1 MFRFFHENEAIVVE
15 FECCCFLEG
24 KQQRK
29 RREELFLVYFYLFV
43 SCLGCFI
50 AMDLFPQGLSSKVAE
65 KKSSL
70 GRECACFG
78 CGSTFYN
85 KDGSASG
92 IHFFRFPAKNPRK
105 QRWCNLIKRHDGKD
119 DFKVTTSTF
128 LCHFHFKE
136 EDIKKTINMWRLRP
150 DVDPSLNLYVGSSSS
165 KSSSKRRGPRPRFT
179 PQKSCR
185 KKLNLNDADD
195 DINMSGIKELFDDAD
210 NTSTCSIETQ
220 TDFSFVHTPYY
231 FPSEEEILLCRD
243 HSYGVTMLSNN
254 ELANVSLSFS
264 YLSEKIDLQLKEINE
279 LKSQVQELKQNINEL
294 KDTKIS
300 LEKIKNDDTAIK
312 FYTGFP
318 NFSSLLAVFE
328 YIEPKFKHVHY
339 WQGSKSNQKQ
349 DLSYQTSKRSK
360 PGPKRKL
367 TTLDEFFL
375 VLMRLKVGLFLDDL
389 SDRFQISTGQVS
401 KIFTTWV
408 NFLYH
413 ELPLL
418 FPFPSQCLVR
428 KLMPKQFSPYP
439 TTRIIIDCTEI
450 FIETPSSL
458 KSQSQSWSQY
468 KHHNT
473 WKALVG
479 ISPNGVLTFVS
490 KLWSGRVTDK
500 KITSESGIL
509 NLLERGDNIMADRGF
524 DIKDVLPPGVSL
536 NIPPFKGAR
545 DQLTAEETEE
555 TVRIAAVRIHVERAI
570 GRVKNYHILDG
581 VLPLS
586 LSAVADQIFTV
597 CCYLTNFLPP
607 LVPPANQQ
615 K

>member
-1 MFRFFHENEAIVVE
+1 MLLFFGREAATQ
-15 FECCCFLEG
+15 
-24 KQQRK
+24 KK
-29 RREELFLVYFYLFV
+29 RRDLFLVYFYLFV

-119 DFKVTTSTF
+119 DFKVTISTF

-220 TDFSFVHTPYY
+220 T
-231 FPSEEEILLCRD
+231 
-243 HSYGVTMLSNN
+243 
-254 ELANVSLSFS
+254 
-264 YLSEKIDLQLKEINE
+264 
-279 LKSQVQELKQNINEL
+279 
-294 KDTKIS
+294 
-300 LEKIKNDDTAIK
+300 
-312 FYTGFP
+312 
-318 NFSSLLAVFE
+318 
-328 YIEPKFKHVHY
+328 
-339 WQGSKSNQKQ
+339 
-349 DLSYQTSKRSK
+349 
-360 PGPKRKL
+360 
-367 TTLDEFFL
+367 
-375 VLMRLKVGLFLDDL
+375 
-389 SDRFQISTGQVS
+389 
-401 KIFTTWV
+401 
-408 NFLYH
+408 
-413 ELPLL
+413 
-418 FPFPSQCLVR
+418 
-428 KLMPKQFSPYP
+428 
-439 TTRIIIDCTEI
+439 
-450 FIETPSSL
+450 
-458 KSQSQSWSQY
+458 
-468 KHHNT
+468 
-473 WKALVG
+473 
-479 ISPNGVLTFVS
+479 
-490 KLWSGRVTDK
+490 
-500 KITSESGIL
+500 
-509 NLLERGDNIMADRGF
+509 
-524 DIKDVLPPGVSL
+524 
-536 NIPPFKGAR
+536 
-545 DQLTAEETEE
+545 
-555 TVRIAAVRIHVERAI
+555 AAVRIHVERAI